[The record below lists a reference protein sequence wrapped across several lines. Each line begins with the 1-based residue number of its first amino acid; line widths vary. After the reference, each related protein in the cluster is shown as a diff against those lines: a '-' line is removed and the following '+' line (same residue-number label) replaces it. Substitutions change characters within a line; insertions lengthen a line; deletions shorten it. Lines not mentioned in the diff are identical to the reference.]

1 MRLATV
7 VLMLMTAAAPAGA
20 AESRTPLVG
29 VNGFATLIRLEPGDS
44 GDDVVALQ
52 EALADAGF
60 FHSAVDGA
68 YGRTTESAVVAF
80 HKYLGLERTTVFNA
94 LDWIRLELLPDP
106 GLPERYDESDYLE
119 VDLERQLLF
128 LVEDGELAQV
138 IPVSTGGGYTYISPR
153 TGRPATAD
161 TPPGDHVLR
170 WHQLGWV
177 CDSVTGWCVYKY
189 CHSPTTTAST
199 ATTSSAY
206 LASHGCIRVETWDAD
221 SARTHLAG
229 ACPPCGGSHRS
240 PSAAGTTDT
249 GAGTRTSS
257 RGLASFRRAQ
267 IAPPRRAVLAPAPRP
282 RPSTTR

>member
-1 MRLATV
+1 MLRLMRLATV
-7 VLMLMTAAAPAGA
+7 VLILMAAAAPAGA

-68 YGRTTESAVVAF
+68 YGRSTESAVVAF

-94 LDWIRLELLPDP
+94 LDWIRLQLLPDP

-128 LVEDGELAQV
+128 LVEDGELAEV
-138 IPVSTGGGYTYISPR
+138 FPVSTGGGYTYVSPR
-153 TGRPATAD
+153 TGRRAIAN
-161 TPPGDHVLR
+161 TPQGDHRLR

-177 CDSVTGWCVYKY
+177 CDSRTGWCVYKY
-189 CHSPTTTAST
+189 WAFTDYYGIHGYRHVP
-199 ATTSSAY
+199 AY
-206 LASHGCIRVETWDAD
+206 PASHGCIRVEVWDAD
-221 SARTHLAG
+221 WLEPHLASG
-229 ACPPCGGSHRS
+229 MPVHVWREPPV
-240 PSAAGTTDT
+240 
-249 GAGTRTSS
+249 
-257 RGLASFRRAQ
+257 L
-267 IAPPRRAVLAPAPRP
+267 PPPPEPPTVAPAPP
-282 RPSTTR
+282 E